1 MTTLR
6 WLLPFTWGVNM
17 AAIDSVVHLAQNGG
31 ASLVAVSLISVPEGP
46 GGPGVRLEH
55 IQQSKD
61 FLEAVKHKAARL
73 HVPIER
79 YEVFTTDVL
88 EHIALLVCELRC
100 DRIVLVSQPAE
111 DVLLRPREF
120 KHLLLEPPASLVL
133 LRMSAPA
140 AATSK
145 RERFRWWLRRFL
157 GLASEVGAAPDVE
170 EPLWIRMEEHYH
182 G

>member
-1 MTTLR
+1 MKEQR
-6 WLLPFTWGVNM
+6 WLLPFTHGVNM
-17 AAIDSVVHLAQNGG
+17 QAIDYAVSLARN
-31 ASLVAVSLISVPEGP
+31 ARARLVAVSLVSVPQEPRSSGA
-46 GGPGVRLEH
+46 RLEH

-100 DRIVLVSQPAE
+100 DRIVLVSQPTE

-120 KHLLLEPPASLVL
+120 KHLLLEPPTSLVL

-170 EPLWIRMEEHYH
+170 EPLWIRMEEHHH

>member
-61 FLEAVKHKAARL
+61 FLEAVKHKSARL
-73 HVPIER
+73 HVPVER

-88 EHIALLVCELRC
+88 EHYVDLKREQANQ
-100 DRIVLVSQPAE
+100 VS
-111 DVLLRPREF
+111 LRP
-120 KHLLLEPPASLVL
+120 
-133 LRMSAPA
+133 APIKFA
-140 AATSK
+140 
-145 RERFRWWLRRFL
+145 LYY
-157 GLASEVGAAPDVE
+157 DV
-170 EPLWIRMEEHYH
+170 
-182 G
+182 